1 VSSAQAQAQLE
12 RQFVSADIAKCI
24 GCGLCELACVIQNER
39 SLNVAKS
46 RIKVIHMTPL
56 ACTAVA
62 CRFCEDAPCVRACP
76 RNALSQ
82 SEQTGVILVDDERC
96 DLCGWCVEACPY
108 GAIVVDP
115 ERNTVLICDLCG
127 EEEPKCVEFC
137 PTEALSLSTEEELR
151 KKTFS
156 SMASLF
162 SEVRQVIDRGA
173 WQHLFAK
180 AVDIGR
186 KVEEKF
192 KELARW
198 AWELGVYPEG
208 GARGA

>member
-1 VSSAQAQAQLE
+1 MSQAQAQAQVE
-12 RQFVSADIAKCI
+12 RQFVSADMAKCI
-24 GCGLCELACVIQNER
+24 GCGICELACAIQNER
-39 SLNVAKS
+39 SLDAAKA
-46 RIKVIHMTPL
+46 RIKVIHMSPL

-96 DLCGWCVEACPY
+96 DLCGWCIEACPY

-151 KKTFS
+151 KATLS

-162 SEVRQVIDRGA
+162 SEVRQVVDRGA
-173 WQHLFAK
+173 WQILFAK
-180 AVDIGR
+180 AVDVEK

-192 KELARW
+192 KELASW
-198 AWELGVYPEG
+198 AKQLGLF
-208 GARGA
+208 